1 MKVLPT
7 CVHVNPHPNPTIYM
21 IRTARVCICYRSKS
35 FLDYFIFKVVYFFR
49 LTNLFSLRLSV

>member
-7 CVHVNPHPNPTIYM
+7 RVHVNPYPNPTIYM

-35 FLDYFIFKVVYFFR
+35 FLGYFIFKVVYFFQV
-49 LTNLFSLRLSV
+49 N